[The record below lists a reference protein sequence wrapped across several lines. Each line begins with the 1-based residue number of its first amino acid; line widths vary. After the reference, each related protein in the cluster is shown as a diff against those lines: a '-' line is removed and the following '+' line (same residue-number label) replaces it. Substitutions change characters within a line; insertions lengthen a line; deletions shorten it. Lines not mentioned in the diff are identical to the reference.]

1 MCKQGNVVTG
11 DGLLV
16 ESVEPIV
23 QQQQQPIIVPTP
35 IVQQF
40 VPQPIIAP
48 VEVQQPIVAP
58 VSEALLIIAP
68 QVSAPAPVVASISQ
82 PPPIVAAAAVI
93 PDVYNNNIVI
103 NAPQPKEPEILVIK
117 QLFYV
122 SHQNMFIIKLINSK
136 VRVL

>member
-1 MCKQGNVVTG
+1 MCKQGNIVTG

-16 ESVEPIV
+16 ESVEPII
-23 QQQQQPIIVPTP
+23 QQQQPIIAP
-35 IVQQF
+35 IVQQSAPVV

-68 QVSAPAPVVASISQ
+68 QVSAPAPVAAPISQ

-93 PDVYNNNIVI
+93 PDVYNNNNVI

-117 QLFYV
+117 DLL
-122 SHQNMFIIKLINSK
+122 MFNLIKTCL
-136 VRVL
+136 